1 MRDDWK
7 LHTRPKELTLTER
20 KRREIA
26 EERDSAHEVLLLS
39 KQELDMQNARMCV
52 SNMITST
59 QPFHMRHTM
68 ASCKHDDSSYFAQ
81 AKSKRD
87 TKRAKRAVERAQGV
101 SAAERHV
108 PGETVQLDVGQVTL
122 VLRLTEVFHDRLHPT
137 H

>member
-39 KQELDMQNARMCV
+39 KQELDACQNVCIKYAHKYAT
-52 SNMITST
+52 IPYETY
-59 QPFHMRHTM
+59 H
-68 ASCKHDDSSYFAQ
+68 ASCKHDDSSCFAQ
-81 AKSKRD
+81 AKSKHD

-122 VLRLTEVFHDRLHPT
+122 VLRLTEVFHDRPHPA